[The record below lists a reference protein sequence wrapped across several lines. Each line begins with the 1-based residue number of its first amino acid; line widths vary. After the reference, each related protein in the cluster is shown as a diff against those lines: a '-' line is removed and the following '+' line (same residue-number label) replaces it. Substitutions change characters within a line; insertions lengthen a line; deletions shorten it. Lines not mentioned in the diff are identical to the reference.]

1 MGKQT
6 QHTHPNTT
14 LYKLQQG
21 ILTTLIG
28 MALFGAV
35 MFVII
40 AIAVPAPLFVVM
52 SVLVLLLSIPLF
64 MGLLNTPPVTIS
76 DEGLTIQ
83 GFMER
88 ERQLAWDDIQQVS
101 DYPLLPQA
109 NQEILKQYLVG
120 RTKYRP
126 AEGIMLVIPS
136 LPFLYRFAG
145 FLAGENGAP
154 IIAFTN
160 RKHTDYDTLKQ
171 RILHSTPHANHTV
184 YQEE

>member
-6 QHTHPNTT
+6 QHTHPNIN
-14 LYKLQQG
+14 LYKLQQA
-21 ILTTLIG
+21 ILSTLIVL
-28 MALFGAV
+28 ALFGAV
-35 MFVII
+35 MFIII
-40 AIAVPAPLFVVM
+40 ALLLPAPLFIFM
-52 SVLVLLLSIPLF
+52 GILVLLLAIPLF

-83 GFMER
+83 SFMGR
-88 ERQLAWDDIQQVS
+88 DYAIAWDDIQNVS

-120 RTKYRP
+120 RKKYRP
-126 AEGIMLVIPS
+126 AEGIMLVIPR

-160 RKHTDYDTLKQ
+160 RTHTDYDTLKQ
-171 RILHSTPHANHTV
+171 RILSYTPPAIHSI